1 MDWIG
6 QEIKSLRKA
15 RNLSL
20 QQLASAC
27 GKSVGFL
34 SQVERGLSKATI
46 SDLHAMAQA
55 LGVQIN
61 WFFPKGDASA
71 PSDGGIVVRTGQRRQ
86 LPFATGIAD
95 FLLSPNLNGPL
106 ELLWSVMEPGADS
119 GDAYQ
124 HVGDEAGV
132 VIRGR
137 LELWVGEQFFA
148 LAEGDSF
155 SFASQLPHRYRNPGD
170 TRTELV
176 WVVTPPSY

>member
-15 RNLSL
+15 KGLSL
-20 QQLASAC
+20 QDLSAAC
-27 GKSVGFL
+27 GKSIGFL
-34 SQVERGLSKATI
+34 SQVERGISKATI
-46 SDLHAMAQA
+46 SDLHAMALA

-61 WFFPKGDASA
+61 WFFPQGDAA
-71 PSDGGIVVRTGQRRQ
+71 PSDGGIVVRKGQRRQ

-119 GDAYQ
+119 GEAYR
-124 HVGDEAGV
+124 HAGDEAGV

-137 LELWVGEQFFA
+137 LELWVGDRFFA
-148 LAEGDSF
+148 LTEGDSF
-155 SFASQLPHRYRNPGD
+155 SFPSTAPHRYRNPGD
-170 TRTELV
+170 TPTELV